1 MAREVDMFG
10 FISQK
15 NIAVT
20 ANGIVE
26 KPAEEIFGF
35 IAPRFFEN
43 YAKWCPEVIEI
54 ECLSEAPV
62 HQNSRGRQV
71 TSDHGVETES
81 DFEVSEF
88 ISNEKFAIAGIHE
101 PFTSSYEITPLGP
114 DMCRLAFSFEIKEL
128 DIVMRPFQKLI
139 KIALQEGAAR
149 TVENIK
155 QLLEH
160 PQPA

>member
-1 MAREVDMFG
+1 MLG

-15 NIAVT
+15 QVAVT
-20 ANGIVE
+20 ADGIVE
-26 KPAEEIFGF
+26 RSAAEIFGF

-54 ECLSEAPV
+54 ECLSESPV
-62 HQNSRGRQV
+62 HQSTRGRQV
-71 TSDHGVETES
+71 TRDHGVDTES

-88 ISNEKFAIAGIHE
+88 ISNEKFAISGIHE
-101 PFTSSYEITPLGP
+101 PFITSYQITPLGP

-139 KIALQEGAAR
+139 RSALQEGAAR

>member
-1 MAREVDMFG
+1 MFG

-20 ANGIVE
+20 ADGIVQR
-26 KPAEEIFGF
+26 PAAEIFGF
-35 IAPRFFEN
+35 IAPHFFDN

-54 ECLSEAPV
+54 ESLSEEPV
-62 HQNSRGRQV
+62 HQHSRGRQV
-71 TSDHGVETES
+71 TRDHGVDTES

-88 ISNEKFAIAGIHE
+88 ISNEKFAISGIHE
-101 PFTSSYEITPLGP
+101 PFTTSYQITPLGP

-139 KIALQEGAAR
+139 RSALQEGASR

-155 QLLEH
+155 RLLEH